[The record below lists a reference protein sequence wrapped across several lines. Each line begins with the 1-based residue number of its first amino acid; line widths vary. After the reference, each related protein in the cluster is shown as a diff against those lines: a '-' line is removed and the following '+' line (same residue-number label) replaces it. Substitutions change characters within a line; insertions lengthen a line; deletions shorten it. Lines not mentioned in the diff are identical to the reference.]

1 MQWYLLGCDPD
12 SRGALAVISGP
23 SVGLVHTIKVLD
35 CPCERRATRSVV
47 SVEKMVKRV
56 RDLVRDLGIPTGTV
70 VHFENGGSRPGLSA
84 PFALVFGRVTGAWHA
99 ALVSCGLV
107 VRLVQPVTWKTG
119 LKLTADKSESVSMA
133 CELFRNAEGAEQVTE
148 RAHGRAEALL
158 IAAYDHSIAQRD
170 ASRSDIFTGALD
182 DAIATRP
189 AIAARPEKNTRK
201 KRKRRDEPNVTDA
214 SDAAG
219 PAEAL
224 AADSAAELDADRA
237 YANAQY
243 TADPG
248 VVAELLVQQGAR
260 DVIFVG
266 ETNAQ

>member
-1 MQWYLLGCDPD
+1 MPWYLLGCDPD

-23 SVGLVHTIKVLD
+23 SVGLVRTIKVLD
-35 CPCERRATRSVV
+35 CPREMHATRSVV
-47 SVEKMVKRV
+47 SIEKMVEQV
-56 RDLVRDLGIPTGTV
+56 HALGIPTGTV
-70 VHFENGGSRPGLSA
+70 VHFEHGGSRPGLS
-84 PFALVFGRVTGAWHA
+84 PTSALVFGRVMGAWHA

-107 VRLVQPVTWKTG
+107 VRLVQPVTWKTA
-119 LKLTADKSESVSMA
+119 LKLTANKSESVSMA
-133 CELFRNAEGAEQVTE
+133 RVLFRNAEGAEQVTE
-148 RAHGRAEALL
+148 HAHGRAEALL
-158 IAAYDHSIAQRD
+158 IAAYGHSIAQRD
-170 ASRSDIFTGALD
+170 ARRSNIFTCAVD
-182 DAIATRP
+182 D
-189 AIAARPEKNTRK
+189 AIAARPEKNTR

-243 TADPG
+243 TDDPD
-248 VVAELLVQQGAR
+248 VVAQLFAHQGAR